1 MEIINEMSAQKLI
14 NLIIRRRNELK
25 ITLTELAIKSGLSE
39 LTISE
44 IESNKSI
51 PSLDTLIKILT
62 ILNVDLLLIDN
73 DVIKTNRLIL
83 RKFKKDDAQEMYE
96 SWCNDP
102 EVTKFMTWNKHEN
115 IGVTQMILDD
125 WIKQYGNPETIR
137 YGITLKDSGKLIG
150 SIDVTRYKDGNPE
163 IGYCLSRKYWNNGY
177 TTEACKAFIEYL
189 FKIGFNKILIQA
201 VVDNFASNRV
211 IEKCG
216 FSFTHQE
223 IKTPWSSF
231 KPESVKLNCYEIKR
245 N

>member
-1 MEIINEMSAQKLI
+1 MEIINETSTQKLI

-39 LTISE
+39 STISE

-73 DVIKTNRLIL
+73 DVIETNRLIL

-125 WIKQYGNPETIR
+125 WIKQYDNPETIR

-150 SIDVTRYKDGNPE
+150 SIDVTR
-163 IGYCLSRKYWNNGY
+163 
-177 TTEACKAFIEYL
+177 
-189 FKIGFNKILIQA
+189 
-201 VVDNFASNRV
+201 
-211 IEKCG
+211 
-216 FSFTHQE
+216 
-223 IKTPWSSF
+223 
-231 KPESVKLNCYEIKR
+231 
-245 N
+245 

>member
-1 MEIINEMSAQKLI
+1 MEIINETSTQKLI

-73 DVIKTNRLIL
+73 DVIETNRLIL

-125 WIKQYGNPETIR
+125 
-137 YGITLKDSGKLIG
+137 
-150 SIDVTRYKDGNPE
+150 
-163 IGYCLSRKYWNNGY
+163 
-177 TTEACKAFIEYL
+177 
-189 FKIGFNKILIQA
+189 
-201 VVDNFASNRV
+201 
-211 IEKCG
+211 
-216 FSFTHQE
+216 
-223 IKTPWSSF
+223 
-231 KPESVKLNCYEIKR
+231 
-245 N
+245 